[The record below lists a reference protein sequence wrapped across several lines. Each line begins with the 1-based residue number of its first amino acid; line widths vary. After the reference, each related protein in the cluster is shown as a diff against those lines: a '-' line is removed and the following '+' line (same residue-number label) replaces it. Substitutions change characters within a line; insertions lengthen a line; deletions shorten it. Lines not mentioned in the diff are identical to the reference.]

1 MTEQIIEVRKTRR
14 EVLEHLL
21 EKLEN
26 GEAVLIV
33 GLGEFDKRIPDI
45 HNFYPKKYWESI
57 EHHGWGFFEGKT
69 EHGTFSFDGGGAM
82 VHYSWE
88 DGESP
93 KWISWSPLR
102 ANREVLKDLDY
113 DCEKIANILKTI
125 IPKLP

>member
-1 MTEQIIEVRKTRR
+1 MTEQTKTRR

-21 EKLEN
+21 EKLEK

-33 GLGEFDKRIPDI
+33 GLADDKRIPTI

-82 VHYSWE
+82 IHHSWN
-88 DGESP
+88 DGKSP
-93 KWISWSPLR
+93 RWISWSPLR
-102 ANREVLKDLDY
+102 ANQEVLKDLGY
-113 DCEKIANILKTI
+113 DCEKVATILKNI
-125 IPKLP
+125 IPKLA